1 MRSLRFVLLFATIAI
16 SVASPAQQYKVTNS
30 ISSAGEGGW
39 DYSFADSIA
48 RKLYVTHGSE
58 VLVIDLDSEKSV
70 GKITG
75 LNRIHGVAIADD
87 LHRGFISD
95 GAANEVVV
103 FDTSTNSEI
112 QKVKAGTNPD
122 GIVFD
127 PFSKRVFAFN
137 GRSQDATVID
147 AATGKVA
154 GTIGLGGKPEFPVS
168 DGKGNLY
175 VNIEDKSEI
184 ARINPASMQVEA
196 RWPLA
201 PCEEPSGLAMDTAN
215 RRLFAVC
222 SNQKMAV
229 VNADTGK
236 VVATVAIGNGPDA
249 TSFDAG
255 KGLVFS
261 SNGQDGT
268 ITVVKQESPDKYSVL
283 ETVPT
288 EKSAR
293 TMTLDSKTHRLF
305 LSAAKLGPPPAAT
318 AANPHPW
325 PKVVPDSFHVL
336 VVSPL

>member
-16 SVASPAQQYKVTNS
+16 SVASPAQQYKMTNS
-30 ISSAGEGGW
+30 IASPGEGGW

-58 VLVIDLDSEKSV
+58 VIVIDIDSEKPV

-75 LNRIHGVAIADD
+75 LNRIHGVAIADS

-103 FDTSTNSEI
+103 FDTGTNSEI
-112 QKVKAGTNPD
+112 QKVKVGTNPD

-127 PFSKRVFAFN
+127 PSSNRVFAFN

-147 AATGKVA
+147 ADTGKVA
-154 GTIGLGGKPEFPVS
+154 GTIALGGKPEFPVS

-184 ARINPASMQVEA
+184 ARINPASMTVEA

-293 TMTLDSKTHRLF
+293 TMTLDSKTHKLF

-325 PKVVPDSFHVL
+325 PTVVSGSFHVL